1 MKKEDIL
8 AEIKKDKYWILSVI
22 RSCESEDQLKSCYNI
37 IRSWS
42 NRIKGH
48 IEKYNCPFYKFKEI
62 RNLEIIYKSL
72 ENKYYLEID
81 EKIVNKY
88 RLIEN

>member
-8 AEIKKDKYWILSVI
+8 TEIKRDKYWILSVI
-22 RSCESEDQLKSCYNI
+22 RSCESEEQLKSCYNLI
-37 IRSWS
+37 KSWS
-42 NRIKGH
+42 NKTKGF
-48 IEKYNCPFYKFKEI
+48 IEKYNCPFYKYKEI
-62 RNLEIIYKSL
+62 KNLEIVYRSL